1 VKYYCE
7 SVKGDRH
14 THRSRDKRL
23 KARCETQG
31 PDAAAAASTLAPQ
44 SLTQQTTPNQR
55 IAAHRTNIRDMMHL
69 PATTTL
75 LRR

>member
-1 VKYYCE
+1 MRNA
-7 SVKGDRH
+7 G
-14 THRSRDKRL
+14 
-23 KARCETQG
+23 ARFRCSG
-31 PDAAAAASTLAPQ
+31 VDAGATVADSADM
-44 SLTQQTTPNQR
+44 PNQR